1 LRPSAKQATGRKNAG
16 KRQHP
21 RDGDERSEK
30 ISTRDH
36 EEGTRTQD
44 GELGE
49 QQNGCDR
56 VNDEHRGG
64 ISRDE
69 GVDPRQLG
77 GRERPGRDEK
87 GDQQGQ
93 HNGKREP
100 SLRPAGR
107 QAREDEMLFLWDNA
121 ARVHH
126 RSDSSQ
132 RLNVRNKARDAQP
145 RFGVVSPEVSTI
157 MRKVPRGATTASHD
171 FHARMRGT
179 SLQRAPV
186 RIT

>member
-1 LRPSAKQATGRKNAG
+1 MIRNVATHTTDGNTRKNGRTHRALPHPLCHIGILQQGIGYDRHGKTSVPQNIEPSRALRPSAKQATGRKNAG

-44 GELGE
+44 GVLGE

-56 VNDEHRGG
+56 VNDEHCRG

-93 HNGKREP
+93 RNGKRKP
-100 SLRPAGR
+100 SLRPTGR
-107 QAREDEMLFLWDNA
+107 QA
-121 ARVHH
+121 
-126 RSDSSQ
+126 
-132 RLNVRNKARDAQP
+132 
-145 RFGVVSPEVSTI
+145 
-157 MRKVPRGATTASHD
+157 
-171 FHARMRGT
+171 
-179 SLQRAPV
+179 
-186 RIT
+186 